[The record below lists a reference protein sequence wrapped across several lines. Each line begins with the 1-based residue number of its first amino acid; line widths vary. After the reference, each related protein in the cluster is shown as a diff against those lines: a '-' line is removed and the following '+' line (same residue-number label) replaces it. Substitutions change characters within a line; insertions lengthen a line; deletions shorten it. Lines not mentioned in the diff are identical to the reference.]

1 VKNYQLSEVFGSA
14 QLIVIS
20 PSYILVNECG
30 ETLRIT
36 NLPSS
41 KNHTN
46 IDNGQMVKL
55 DFRAYFNPDSDEKG
69 DSKTVE
75 KIKKEVFL
83 NISSGGYLWSSALNI
98 ERWEQSEYQDTS
110 GFELKCVSLKRDKPK
125 VFRVDV
131 EKKGV
136 SMIFRVKNEPPERMK
151 IRNKTNHTFK
161 INQVNYE
168 QYGEFLGPGG
178 DEIGF
183 FWDDPFNVNKLT
195 FERLFNN

>member
-1 VKNYQLSEVFGSA
+1 
-14 QLIVIS
+14 
-20 PSYILVNECG
+20 
-30 ETLRIT
+30 
-36 NLPSS
+36 
-41 KNHTN
+41 
-46 IDNGQMVKL
+46 M
-55 DFRAYFNPDSDEKG
+55 
-69 DSKTVE
+69 
-75 KIKKEVFL
+75 
-83 NISSGGYLWSSALNI
+83 WSSALDI
-98 ERWEQSEYQDTS
+98 ERWEQSKYQDNS

-168 QYGEFLGPGG
+168 QYGEFLGPDG

-183 FWDDPFNVNKLT
+183 FWDDPFSTNKLT
-195 FERLFNN
+195 FKRLFNN